1 MVRPL
6 FTAQVFA
13 VRFCAF
19 KHRRLPFWLSCFS
32 TAHSD
37 PCHVLCH
44 SSKRRNRLFLPS
56 SRASIIMPSV
66 PDSVSSVANLV
77 IAAVGVGM
85 LALPRAVAQGGWIGA
100 GVLMLV
106 AWTVAAATAM
116 MQVHQRQSLMGE
128 RMLRFCYW
136 LCGCVVYGVVE
147 AGGRERE
154 TDRDRDRDRE
164 GRRRLG
170 VSLTDE
176 HSSPRTGADSR

>member
-1 MVRPL
+1 MSR
-6 FTAQVFA
+6 
-13 VRFCAF
+13 
-19 KHRRLPFWLSCFS
+19 S
-32 TAHSD
+32 
-37 PCHVLCH
+37 LCH
-44 SSKRRNRLFLPS
+44 SSKRRNRLFLS
-56 SRASIIMPSV
+56 VRAPHETSIIMPSV

-128 RMLRFCYW
+128 RMLRCCYW

-164 GRRRLG
+164 GRRLG

-176 HSSPRTGADSR
+176 AAQHPPTQHSPPRTGADSR